1 MKLER
6 IRAKTGSEI
15 ARELNISRQAV
26 SQTLKR
32 AITKIYNGLLDERI
46 TENPTETVLCMREW
60 LGIDDEEDLQQF
72 FDMFP
77 KSIRDE
83 IKEHARTYSVSEY
96 GSTIH

>member
-1 MKLER
+1 MDEC

-32 AITKIYNGLLDERI
+32 AVTKIYKGLLEEGL
-46 TENPTETVLCMREW
+46 TESPTETIMFMRDW
-60 LGIDDEEDLQQF
+60 FGVTDEEDLQQF

-83 IKEHARTYSVSEY
+83 IKEHARTYSIAEY
-96 GSTIH
+96 RDSLH